1 MSFVLYL
8 NTHLLLCRE
17 TNSILTL
24 QKTYTIDSL
33 FILIYKTDAYKKRM
47 IHTNFDIQQK
57 MLLKDTFQLGHRQ
70 SKENILKNIQFL
82 CSYVRIYVSI
92 FYLTG

>member
-1 MSFVLYL
+1 
-8 NTHLLLCRE
+8 
-17 TNSILTL
+17 
-24 QKTYTIDSL
+24 
-33 FILIYKTDAYKKRM
+33 M

-57 MLLKDTFQLGHRQ
+57 TLLNDTFQQEHRQ
-70 SKENILKNIQFL
+70 SEENILKNIQFL